1 MRLLGSFSF
10 KPFSISHL
18 TRIETLQLDLHGD
31 SELKAIR
38 ELPNLSHLILRDY
51 VDDITPIAD
60 LMNLKSLELSIG
72 TDSNLTAI
80 ASLSN
85 LTSLKLYGENLTSID
100 LLSNLSNLTSLE
112 VIVNSYEILAA
123 LENHHNLTNLKL
135 RHNTEFGKPSPFLR
149 ETDSFINFLI

>member
-1 MRLLGSFSF
+1 MISFEGFLDFSFLDEYPNAKSLRLLGSFSF

-80 ASLSN
+80 ALSN

-100 LLSNLSNLTSLE
+100 LLSNLSNLTSL
-112 VIVNSYEILAA
+112 
-123 LENHHNLTNLKL
+123 KL
-135 RHNTEFGKPSPFLR
+135 L
-149 ETDSFINFLI
+149 